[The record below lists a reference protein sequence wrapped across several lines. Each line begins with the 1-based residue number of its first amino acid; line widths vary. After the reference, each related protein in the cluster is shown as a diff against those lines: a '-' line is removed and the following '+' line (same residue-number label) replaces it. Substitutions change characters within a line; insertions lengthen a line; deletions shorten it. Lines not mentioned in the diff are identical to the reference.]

1 MNKIFNLLIIFL
13 FISNCSTPDWLDTS
27 RGIFGTS
34 EKISK
39 EVEIGGKKIFD
50 DNEIYEKELN
60 KDLKIKLKNNFIK
73 NSFVN
78 NLTNNNGLINFEKKL
93 KQVSKYRFSKKDKL
107 KKVSKY
113 KFKKFVNL
121 NSLNQSY

>member
-27 RGIFGTS
+27 RGIFGTG
-34 EKISK
+34 EEISK
-39 EVEIGGKKIFD
+39 EVKIGGKKIFD

-93 KQVSKYRFSKKDKL
+93 KQVSKYRFS
-107 KKVSKY
+107 
-113 KFKKFVNL
+113 
-121 NSLNQSY
+121 